1 MSAVHAATPPLP
13 LRDGIPTLAPLLE
26 KITPAVVNVSVA
38 TTAPQRHNPL
48 FRDPFFRRF
57 FDLPDDAPARP
68 RQSAGSGVSV
78 DADRG
83 FVLSNH
89 HVVAKAD
96 SVMVTLKDSRRFEA
110 EILGSDPG
118 TDVALL
124 RIEADGL
131 TALPM
136 GDSDALQVGDFV
148 IAIGNPPSGS
158 ARPSPRGS

>member
-1 MSAVHAATPPLP
+1 M
-13 LRDGIPTLAPLLE
+13 I
-26 KITPAVVNVSVA
+26 
-38 TTAPQRHNPL
+38 
-48 FRDPFFRRF
+48 
-57 FDLPDDAPARP
+57 
-68 RQSAGSGVSV
+68 V

-148 IAIGNPPSGS
+148 IAIATPSGS